1 MAQIVLIV
9 QETARFHI
17 QVPNVSN
24 GRIRAVHRETER
36 TIAVL
41 HRGFQLRLTGNVAH
55 QRHHI
60 AQHFYIVIGKA
71 DLHSGLVSASLL
83 RSAPR
88 ENPDGSG
95 AEAFKNGLDGAGKAF
110 ATSKQKNYRGNAPG
124 HAEHG
129 EHGPAHVVPHGG
141 ISLFEKI
148 AFRAY
153 SLRSASTGCKSAALR
168 AGYKPATTPE
178 KASDVMAKAAVIGT
192 SFGVSNPGGCGSVPN
207 AAIKAAATPIPI
219 PPINHVRNAPS
230 IKNWNMMLPLVEIG
244 RASCRERVEW

>member
-41 HRGFQLRLTGNVAH
+41 HRGLQLRLTGNVAH

-110 ATSKQKNYRGNAPG
+110 AISKQKNHRGNAPG

-129 EHGPAHVVPHGG
+129 ENGLAQSVPHRTLR
-141 ISLFEKI
+141 LFEKI
-148 AFRAY
+148 PFHAY
-153 SLRSASTGCKSAALR
+153 SLRRAATGSNSAAWHAR
-168 AGYKPATTPE
+168 YPPA
-178 KASDVMAKAAVIGT
+178 
-192 SFGVSNPGGCGSVPN
+192 
-207 AAIKAAATPIPI
+207 
-219 PPINHVRNAPS
+219 AP
-230 IKNWNMMLPLVEIG
+230 
-244 RASCRERVEW
+244 

>member
-17 QVPNVSN
+17 QVPSVSN
-24 GRIRAVHRETER
+24 VRIRAVHGETEK
-36 TIAVL
+36 TITVL
-41 HRGFQLRLTGNVAH
+41 HSGLQLRLTGNVAH

-110 ATSKQKNYRGNAPG
+110 AISKRKNHRGNAPG

-129 EHGPAHVVPHGG
+129 EHGLAHVVPHGG

-148 AFRAY
+148 AFHAY

-178 KASDVMAKAAVIGT
+178 KASDVMAKAAVIVLPTEGR
-192 SFGVSNPGGCGSVPN
+192 PGNS
-207 AAIKAAATPIPI
+207 T
-219 PPINHVRNAPS
+219 R
-230 IKNWNMMLPLVEIG
+230 
-244 RASCRERVEW
+244 RASSPSTT

>member
-17 QVPNVSN
+17 QVPNLSN

-110 ATSKQKNYRGNAPG
+110 AISKQKNHRGNAPG

-129 EHGPAHVVPHGG
+129 EHGLAHVVPHGG

-148 AFRAY
+148 AFHAY
-153 SLRSASTGCKSAALR
+153 SLSSASTGCKSAALR
-168 AGYKPATTPE
+168 AGYKHATTHE
-178 KASDVMAKAAVIGT
+178 NASDIMLI
-192 SFGVSNPGGCGSVPN
+192 
-207 AAIKAAATPIPI
+207 IPI
-219 PPINHVRNAPS
+219 APRANVTKPTLPKKRFIASKIFPI
-230 IKNWNMMLPLVEIG
+230 
-244 RASCRERVEW
+244 